1 MIKKLLVAFCVI
13 PFGAMAQPLP
23 PDDAEL
29 LALQSETHVVLA
41 EEKPQIIETRLEPGR
56 MDAEFVLF
64 VNSPEATS
72 MLVQLMDQNGKAMP
86 LVRQVVLEKGENE
99 IRLDLTSYS
108 AGAYMISL
116 QAPYQ
121 RSSVIHRLYKY

>member
-1 MIKKLLVAFCVI
+1 MSNFKFIQEEWLSLYTKLK
-13 PFGAMAQPLP
+13 
-23 PDDAEL
+23 
-29 LALQSETHVVLA
+29 TA
-41 EEKPQIIETRLEPGR
+41 EERVFTEPVSTATYCRLAVEECMYLLFDIEHIEKPYNTE
-56 MDAEFVLF
+56 
-64 VNSPEATS
+64 
-72 MLVQLMDQNGKAMP
+72 LVQLMDQNGKAMP

-99 IRLDLTSYS
+99 IRLDLTSYP